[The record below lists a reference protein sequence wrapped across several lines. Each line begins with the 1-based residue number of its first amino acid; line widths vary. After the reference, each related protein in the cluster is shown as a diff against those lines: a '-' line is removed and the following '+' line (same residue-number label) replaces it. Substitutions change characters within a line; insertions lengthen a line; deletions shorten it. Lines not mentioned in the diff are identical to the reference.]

1 MAVEEALERNSGGR
15 TPTTT
20 ARGLAFAR
28 RHLGA
33 ALQLLLVLGLWLGIS
48 AYQTRKHFPS
58 GAAAAPVFT
67 LADLSGREVSLAD
80 YRGRKV
86 VLHFFATWCGVCK
99 AELPSIRAVQRG
111 LDEDE
116 VLLAIVADAED
127 AEHVRRF
134 ATEHE
139 LSYPVLLA
147 SDEVLRA
154 YAVDR
159 FPTNYYLNG
168 DGSVSSSSTGLST
181 WLGMT
186 ARLFLASN

>member
-1 MAVEEALERNSGGR
+1 MLGV
-15 TPTTT
+15 
-20 ARGLAFAR
+20 LA
-28 RHLGA
+28 
-33 ALQLLLVLGLWLGIS
+33 LWLGIS
-48 AYQTRKHFPS
+48 AYQTRKHFPAGS
-58 GAAAAPVFT
+58 GAAPAFT
-67 LADLSGREVSLAD
+67 LATLSGGSVSLAE
-80 YRGRKV
+80 YRGRRV

-127 AEHVRRF
+127 PERVRRF

-139 LSYPVLLA
+139 LTYPVLLA
-147 SDEVLRA
+147 TDEVLRD

-181 WLGMT
+181 WLGMK
-186 ARLFLASN
+186 ARLFATSK

>member
-1 MAVEEALERNSGGR
+1 MQHLLS
-15 TPTTT
+15 
-20 ARGLAFAR
+20 LAR
-28 RHLGA
+28 RHLA
-33 ALQLLLVLGLWLGIS
+33 TALKIVLVLAVWLGIS

-58 GAAAAPVFT
+58 GAAAAPAFT
-67 LADLSGREVSLAD
+67 LADLSGREVSLAE
-80 YRGRKV
+80 YRGRRV

-99 AELPSIRAVQRG
+99 AELPSIRAVQSG

-127 AEHVRRF
+127 PEHVRRF
-134 ATEHE
+134 ASEHE
-139 LSYPVLLA
+139 LTYPILLA
-147 SDEVLRA
+147 SDEVLSA

-168 DGSVSSSSTGLST
+168 DGSVSTSSAGLST
-181 WLGMT
+181 WLGMK